1 MTQESHNALL
11 NYINDLIY
19 IGLASKIHDYYAFL
33 LHLLQDLG
41 LEVSDSKLV
50 LPSTCVTY
58 LGIQVDTIH
67 RTISIPDEKLQDI
80 KSLCRSW
87 TGKRNCTK

>member
-1 MTQESHNALL
+1 MHFYAL
-11 NYINDLIY
+11 
-19 IGLASKIHDYYAFL
+19 L

-67 RTISIPDEKLQDI
+67 RTISIPYEKNYKILKAYVDHGQVKEIALSSIYNLYLAQFCILQ
-80 KSLCRSW
+80 SV
-87 TGKRNCTK
+87 